1 MELQFTQGGWEDY
14 LWWQEQDRKV
24 LKRINKLLEA
34 TLREPT
40 FGIGKPEQLRT
51 QLVDLWS
58 RRITLEHRMVYAIY
72 EDRVVVVQLRYH
84 Y

>member
-1 MELQFTQGGWEDY
+1 MELQFNQTGWEDY
-14 LWWQEQDRKV
+14 LWWQEHDRKV

-40 FGIGKPEQLRT
+40 SGIGKPEQPKT

-58 RRITLEHRMVYAIY
+58 RRITLEHRLVYAIAPG
-72 EDRVVVVQLRYH
+72 RIVVVQLRHH

>member
-1 MELQFTQGGWEDY
+1 MELQFNRTGWEDY
-14 LWWQEQDRKV
+14 LWWQEHDRKM

-34 TLREPT
+34 TVREPDA
-40 FGIGKPEQLRT
+40 GIGKPEQLKT

-58 RRITLEHRMVYAIY
+58 RRITLEHRMVYAIV
-72 EDRVVVVQLRYH
+72 EDRIVVVQLRHH